1 MSHQNCAA
9 SMNTIETAMVL
20 AAGLG
25 TRMRPI
31 TNTLPKP
38 LIKVGGKALMD
49 WPLDEFAEA
58 GVNRAVVNV
67 HHLAPLVRNHVKHR
81 FRPEIFISDETEQLL
96 ETGGGILKALP
107 LIGDLPFYAVN
118 TDAFTVGSN
127 KPSPVILRD
136 AFDDTMDVVLLLHP
150 IEHTHGF
157 DGPGDF
163 FMDDAGRLTR
173 RGTAKAAPYV
183 YAGMQIIRPHV
194 FAGLTIEP
202 FSMNKVWEPL
212 IASGRLKGVAQDG
225 QWFHVGT
232 PEAVTSTNAILT
244 RMAQSQPGVVSGA

>member
-1 MSHQNCAA
+1 MSTTETAP
-9 SMNTIETAMVL
+9 IETAMVL

-49 WPLDEFAEA
+49 WPLDAFAEA
-58 GVNRAVVNV
+58 GVKRAIVNV

-81 FRPEIFISDETEQLL
+81 FRPETLISDETEQLL

-107 LIGDLPFYAVN
+107 LIGDVPFYAVN
-118 TDAFTVGSN
+118 TDAFTVGSS
-127 KPSPVILRD
+127 KPSPMTLHG
-136 AFDDTMDVVLLLHP
+136 AFDDSVDVVLLLHP
-150 IEHTHGF
+150 IAQTHGF

-163 FMDDAGRLTR
+163 FMDGDGRLTR
-173 RGTAKAAPYV
+173 RGTATSAPYV

-194 FAGLTIEP
+194 FAGLPLEP
-202 FSMNKVWEPL
+202 FSMNKVWDPL

-232 PEAVTSTNAILT
+232 PEAIASTEAILA
-244 RMAQSQPGVVSGA
+244 RMAHTKDDIVSGA